1 MPAAPKT
8 STATAGRSS
17 CKVWEKF
24 FYLIAAVL
32 FALIYWA
39 SETYGSLAVA
49 RADCAAFGLIGVA
62 MLAYAWRLSVRAR
75 ASTAWLPVEARI
87 LDSEVVSERGGTP
100 YFFPR
105 VTYRYEVQGLA
116 YHSSNVVLVKV
127 EYAQAEAHA
136 IVERYPAGARVL
148 AYVDP
153 ADPRT
158 AVLEPGV
165 GRNTRQYAT
174 SAVVGGIFTV
184 FGAAAW
190 FLIPLLARPR

>member
-1 MPAAPKT
+1 MPAAPQT
-8 STATAGRSS
+8 STATAGRTFW
-17 CKVWEKF
+17 KVWEKF
-24 FYLIAAVL
+24 LYLIAAVL
-32 FALIYWA
+32 FALIYWT
-39 SETYGSLAVA
+39 SEADRALAAV
-49 RADCAAFGLIGVA
+49 RAGCALFGFIGVA
-62 MLAYAWRLSVRAR
+62 TLAYAWRLSVHAR
-75 ASTAWLPVEARI
+75 ASTEWLPVEARI

-105 VTYRYEVQGLA
+105 VTYQYEVQGLT

-127 EYAQAEAHA
+127 EYALAEARA
-136 IVERYPAGARVL
+136 IVGKYPAGARVL

-165 GRNTRQYAT
+165 GNTRQYAT

-190 FLIPLLARPR
+190 FLIPLLARSR

>member
-8 STATAGRSS
+8 STATAGRSFY
-17 CKVWEKF
+17 KVWEKF

-39 SETYGSLAVA
+39 SENYGSLAVA
-49 RADCAAFGLIGVA
+49 RARCAAFGLIGLA
-62 MLAYAWRLSVRAR
+62 MLAYAWRLSARGR

-87 LDSEVVSERGGTP
+87 LDSEVVSGRGGTP

-105 VTYRYEVQGLA
+105 VTYQYEVQGLT

-127 EYAQAEAHA
+127 EYALAEAHA
-136 IVERYPAGARVL
+136 IVGKYPAGARVL

-165 GRNTRQYAT
+165 GNTRQYAT